1 MTFWD
6 QAFDIPGY
14 KYGTAP
20 NAFVRE
26 QAARLRPGGR
36 VLVPGDGEGRN
47 GVWLAAQGHEVL
59 SVDGSAVGLAK
70 ARELARQQ
78 GVPLRTELA
87 DLAQWTPGPAGFDAV
102 VLTYVHLPSAI
113 RADAHRRL
121 AAALRPGGWLV
132 LEAFTPQQLA
142 YASGGP
148 KDADMLYSTQQLRA
162 DFAGLLREE
171 LAWDGVVQ
179 LDEGPGHQGAAH
191 VLRWLAQAPE
201 NVFMVFS

>member
-59 SVDGSAVGLAK
+59 SVDGSAVGLPRRGNWRGSRACRC
-70 ARELARQQ
+70 APNWPTWRSGRPNPPAS
-78 GVPLRTELA
+78 
-87 DLAQWTPGPAGFDAV
+87 TP
-102 VLTYVHLPSAI
+102 
-113 RADAHRRL
+113 
-121 AAALRPGGWLV
+121 WC
-132 LEAFTPQQLA
+132 
-142 YASGGP
+142 
-148 KDADMLYSTQQLRA
+148 
-162 DFAGLLREE
+162 
-171 LAWDGVVQ
+171 
-179 LDEGPGHQGAAH
+179 
-191 VLRWLAQAPE
+191 
-201 NVFMVFS
+201 